1 MAEKMFTRSIK
12 STIASVVLYNKE
24 TAQIEKTSVIFGEHF
39 KTPKDLKVACV
50 EKFVKSEKYAFC
62 DVDFSGRIEQSRK
75 YAMTLEQFLKYAAPV
90 DESEDEVDDSDYE

>member
-39 KTPKDLKVACV
+39 KTPKELKVACV
-50 EKFVKSEKYAFC
+50 EKFVESEKYAFC
-62 DVDFSGRIEQSRK
+62 DVDFSARIEQSRK
-75 YAMTLEQFLKYAAPV
+75 YVMTLETFLTYAVPV
-90 DESEDEVDDSDYE
+90 DESDAEMDESDEE

>member
-39 KTPKDLKVACV
+39 KTAKDLKIACV
-50 EKFVKSEKYAFC
+50 EKYVESEKYTFC

-75 YAMTLEQFLKYAAPV
+75 YAMTLETFLKYAAPV
-90 DESEDEVDDSDYE
+90 DESDTEIDKLDEE

>member
-24 TAQIEKTSVIFGEHF
+24 SGQIEKTSVIFGEHF
-39 KTPKDLKVACV
+39 KTAKDLKIACV
-50 EKFVKSEKYAFC
+50 EKYVESEKYAFC

-75 YAMTLEQFLKYAAPV
+75 YCMTLETFLKYAVPV
-90 DESEDEVDDSDYE
+90 DESDGEIDESDDD